1 MSIRK
6 KLKLS
11 GLKSE
16 KCMKNSH
23 IYFQQEI
30 NGGYHFFLLKLLC
43 TFQAAI
49 MYSLISSRVQLMESY
64 SWCNAK
70 ARNTVAWL
78 HARHLTK
85 TVEDSPPSPGAPPT
99 AIGPFISWT
108 IELIV
113 RHSMIMC
120 LFAIMATYHNFHML
134 KFCW

>member
-30 NGGYHFFLLKLLC
+30 NGGYHFFFLKLLC

-49 MYSLISSRVQLMESY
+49 MYSLISSRVQLMESWLMVQCK
-64 SWCNAK
+64 SPK
-70 ARNTVAWL
+70 HSRLVL

-85 TVEDSPPSPGAPPT
+85 TVEDSPLPRRPPYSYRSFHFMNYR
-99 AIGPFISWT
+99 A
-108 IELIV
+108 
-113 RHSMIMC
+113 HSEAFDDYVFVC
-120 LFAIMATYHNFHML
+120 NHGNLS
-134 KFCW
+134 